1 MNIQDPV
8 ICEQKTGR
16 HQTCDNCLSN
26 GPSACSRL
34 KIVSM
39 IRKYHNHKLQ
49 TNLWHCEEESHN
61 NHEIL
66 GRQTK
71 QRKAALNTASC
82 DEKHSTTAYRGIIM
96 FHNIK
101 KSIYYIHMIILVDI
115 RTRHFFSFSKV
126 DSNDW
131 FQKCTVKQAKQEF
144 MTLKY

>member
-16 HQTCDNCLSN
+16 QQTCDNCLSN
-26 GPSACSRL
+26 GPITCSRL

-39 IRKYHNHKLQ
+39 KRKYHNHKLQ
-49 TNLWHCEEESHN
+49 TNPWHCEEESHN
-61 NHEIL
+61 NHETL

-71 QRKAALNTASC
+71 QRKSALNTASC
-82 DEKHSTTAYRGIIM
+82 DEKHSTTAYRGMIM

-101 KSIYYIHMIILVDI
+101 KSIYSIHNPG
-115 RTRHFFSFSKV
+115 RHTYQAYFFPFSKV

-144 MTLKY
+144 LTLKY

>member
-16 HQTCDNCLSN
+16 HQTCDNCLLN
-26 GPSACSRL
+26 GPIACSRL

-39 IRKYHNHKLQ
+39 NRKYHNHKLQ
-49 TNLWHCEEESHN
+49 TNPWHCEEESQN
-61 NHEIL
+61 NHETQ

-71 QRKAALNTASC
+71 QRKPALNTASC

-101 KSIYYIHMIILVDI
+101 KSQFSIFILNPG
-115 RTRHFFSFSKV
+115 RHTYKAFFSFSKV

-144 MTLKY
+144 LTLKY

>member
-16 HQTCDNCLSN
+16 LQTCDNCLSN
-26 GPSACSRL
+26 CPIAWSRL

-39 IRKYHNHKLQ
+39 NRKYHNHKLQ
-49 TNLWHCEEESHN
+49 TNPWHCEEESHN
-61 NHEIL
+61 NHETL

-71 QRKAALNTASC
+71 QRKPALNTASC
-82 DEKHSTTAYRGIIM
+82 DEKHSTTAYRGIII

-101 KSIYYIHMIILVDI
+101 KSIYYIHNPS
-115 RTRHFFSFSKV
+115 RHTYKAFFFSKV

-144 MTLKY
+144 LPLKY

>member
-1 MNIQDPV
+1 
-8 ICEQKTGR
+8 
-16 HQTCDNCLSN
+16 
-26 GPSACSRL
+26 
-34 KIVSM
+34 
-39 IRKYHNHKLQ
+39 
-49 TNLWHCEEESHN
+49 
-61 NHEIL
+61 
-66 GRQTK
+66 
-71 QRKAALNTASC
+71 
-82 DEKHSTTAYRGIIM
+82 M

>member
-26 GPSACSRL
+26 GPITCSRL

-39 IRKYHNHKLQ
+39 KRKYHNSKLQ
-49 TNLWHCEEESHN
+49 TNPWHCEEESHN
-61 NHEIL
+61 NHETL

-71 QRKAALNTASC
+71 QRKSALNTASC
-82 DEKHSTTAYRGIIM
+82 DEKHSTTAYRGMIM

-101 KSIYYIHMIILVDI
+101 KSIYSIHNPG
-115 RTRHFFSFSKV
+115 RHTYKAYFFPFSKV

-144 MTLKY
+144 LTLKY